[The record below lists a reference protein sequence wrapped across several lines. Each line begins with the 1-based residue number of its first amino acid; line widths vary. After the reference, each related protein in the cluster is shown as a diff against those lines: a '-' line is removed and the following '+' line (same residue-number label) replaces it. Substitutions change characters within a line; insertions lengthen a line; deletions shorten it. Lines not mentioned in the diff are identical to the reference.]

1 MLYAC
6 AQRFDV
12 TKNLKKFCKILRRH
26 LAWLASGG
34 NFQGT
39 AWQFIGG
46 WQSIH
51 HRKTLESPLTEHM
64 LDALACARTH
74 WLHPCVTSKQVNN
87 PSSRLKS
94 LGVSTRQN
102 VNKCSS
108 EKGRTK
114 QMLHWQRPTLSLL
127 PAYHPCHFIILA
139 CMPYCHGPAHAEQRA
154 QWWYPCVRS
163 DLKGPLL
170 EISLTEPWVTN
181 PKF

>member
-1 MLYAC
+1 MTIYWRMTINSSQEDLGITI
-6 AQRFDV
+6 D
-12 TKNLKKFCKILRRH
+12 
-26 LAWLASGG
+26 
-34 NFQGT
+34 
-39 AWQFIGG
+39 
-46 WQSIH
+46 
-51 HRKTLESPLTEHM
+51 
-64 LDALACARTH
+64 RTH
-74 WLHPCVTSKQVNN
+74 AGCIGLRKNSLIASMRDLQTSQPPKF
-87 PSSRLKS
+87 KS

-139 CMPYCHGPAHAEQRA
+139 CMPYCHGPSQAEQRA
-154 QWWYPCVRS
+154 QRWFPCVRS